1 MKTALV
7 ERWERRLKE
16 YEDMREQMR
25 LSAATDSS
33 HLTKTLN
40 VSGNSLLNQPA
51 KRDSKIIFDS
61 FFIKS

>member
-25 LSAATDSS
+25 LSRINELRRCVRELTESMGVNDS
-33 HLTKTLN
+33 
-40 VSGNSLLNQPA
+40 
-51 KRDSKIIFDS
+51 R
-61 FFIKS
+61 

>member
-25 LSAATDSS
+25 LSRGGGGTGTVADVARIMSFVD
-33 HLTKTLN
+33 
-40 VSGNSLLNQPA
+40 VFANSRKA
-51 KRDSKIIFDS
+51 WA
-61 FFIKS
+61 

>member
-25 LSAATDSS
+25 LSRGGGGTGTVAVVARINE
-33 HLTKTLN
+33 LRRC
-40 VSGNSLLNQPA
+40 VMG
-51 KRDSKIIFDS
+51 RGRG
-61 FFIKS
+61 

>member
-25 LSAATDSS
+25 LSRGCGPHNELRRCVRELTESMGVNDS
-33 HLTKTLN
+33 
-40 VSGNSLLNQPA
+40 
-51 KRDSKIIFDS
+51 R
-61 FFIKS
+61 